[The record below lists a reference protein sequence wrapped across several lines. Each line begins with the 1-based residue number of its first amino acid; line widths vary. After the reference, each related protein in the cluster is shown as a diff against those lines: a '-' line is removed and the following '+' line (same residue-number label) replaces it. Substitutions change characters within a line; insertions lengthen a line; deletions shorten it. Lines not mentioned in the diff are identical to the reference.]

1 MEILSPAGSYA
12 ALKAAV
18 ENGAD
23 AVYMGSPQ
31 FNARVNAQNFTDEE
45 FKNGIELCKKNGVKV
60 YAVLNTL
67 IYDNEFKEALALG
80 EKLTNMGVDAF
91 IVQDLGLAEA
101 LKKCT
106 LGSVPL
112 HASTQMSIAN
122 LDGVLKA
129 AELGFTRAV
138 LARELSKKDIEYIAK
153 NSPIELEIFVHG
165 ALCVCFSGQCRMSA
179 VIGGRSGNRGA
190 CAQPCRLPYEKGYTL
205 SLKDNCLLEYV
216 RDFEKMGIAS
226 LKIEGRM
233 KGESYVGAVTAAY
246 ADAKRG
252 EPYSENK
259 KDELAKIFSRDG
271 FTDGYFLNETGRK
284 MFGVR
289 KENESIPP
297 YVKTKKEYK
306 RYFIDFSVKA
316 DDERNIVF
324 SATDSENH
332 SAEVSVM
339 GEKASNAPTDET
351 QLRKNLSRLG
361 GTPYELRTLNCDVT
375 DNFIPASKINDVR
388 RQIIGSLDS
397 MKNIKNGSF
406 TVKLP
411 EKKAYPKAEKT
422 LLEAQYITLKNAVC
436 DETISRVWIPLTS
449 VKEKKFREL
458 SEFYGKNTGI
468 VLPMIIRDENRRE
481 VKNLI
486 EYALNCGVSDFLC
499 GNIGHI
505 YTLSGYDADLYGD
518 TGLNVTN
525 AHSKDVYLDMGLKN
539 VTLSFELT
547 MRKIQDLADSTSGIL
562 VYGRLPFMTM
572 RNCVKGNGHGCENR
586 NKPYYLKDRMNKNFL
601 VTCGYDCSNDIWNSD
616 KLWLADKELPKLAF
630 GRMIFTDESESE
642 IREVIKAYSGARVA
656 EREMKNFTRGLYY
669 R

>member
-23 AVYMGSPQ
+23 AVYMGAPQ

-67 IYDNEFKEALALG
+67 IYDNEFKEVLCLA
-80 EKLTNMGVDAF
+80 EKLTNMAVDAF
-91 IVQDLGLAEA
+91 IVQDIGLATA

-129 AELGFTRAV
+129 AELGFSRAV

-153 NSPIELEIFVHG
+153 NSPIELEVFVHG

-216 RDFEKMGIAS
+216 KDFEKMGIAS

-271 FTDGYFLNETGRK
+271 FTDGYFLNETGKK

-289 KENESIPP
+289 KENETIPP
-297 YVKTKKEYK
+297 YIKEKKEYK
-306 RYFIDFSVKA
+306 RYYIDFSVKA
-316 DDERNIVF
+316 DENRNIRF

-332 SAEVSVM
+332 SAEVSII
-339 GEKASNAPTDET
+339 GEQATNAPTDET

-361 GTPYELRTLNCDVT
+361 GTPYELRNISCDT
-375 DNFIPASKINDVR
+375 KDNFIPASKINDAR
-388 RQIIGSLDS
+388 RQLIISLDS
-397 MKNIKNGSF
+397 MKNIKKGSF
-406 TVKLP
+406 TVKIP
-411 EKKAYPKAEKT
+411 EKRVYPKVENT
-422 LLEAQYITLKNAVC
+422 LLEAQYVTLKNAVC
-436 DETISRVWIPLTS
+436 DENLSKVWLPLTS

-458 SEFYGKNTGI
+458 KEFYGEKTGI
-468 VLPMIIRDENRRE
+468 VLPMLIRDENRRE
-481 VKNLI
+481 IKNLI
-486 EYALNCGVSDFLC
+486 EYALNCGISDFLC

-505 YTLSGYDADLYGD
+505 YMLSGYDANLYGD

-525 AHSKDVYLDMGLKN
+525 EHSKNAYMDMGLKN

-547 MRKIQDLADSTSGIL
+547 MRKIQDLADSASGIL

-572 RNCVKGNGHGCENR
+572 RNCIKGNGHGCGNI
-586 NKPYYLKDRMNKNFL
+586 NKPYYLKDRMNKEFL
-601 VTCGYDCSNDIWNSD
+601 VTCGYDCSNEIWNSN

-630 GRMIFTDESESE
+630 GRMIFTDEPESE
-642 IREVIKAYSGARVA
+642 IREVINAYSRKGIA

>member
-1 MEILSPAGSYA
+1 MEILAPAGSYA

-23 AVYMGSPQ
+23 AVYMGAPQ
-31 FNARVNAQNFTDEE
+31 FNARVNAQNFTDDE

-80 EKLTNMGVDAF
+80 EKLTNLGVDAF
-91 IVQDLGLAEA
+91 IVQDIGLATA
-101 LKKCT
+101 MKKCT

-122 LDGVLKA
+122 LDGVMKA

-138 LARELSKKDIEYIAK
+138 LARELSKKDIEFIAK
-153 NSPIELEIFVHG
+153 NSPIELEVFVHG

-252 EPYSENK
+252 EPYSESK
-259 KDELAKIFSRDG
+259 KEELSKIFSRDG
-271 FTDGYFLNETGRK
+271 FTDGYFLNKTGKK

-289 KENESIPP
+289 KENETIPP
-297 YVKTKKEYK
+297 YIKEKKEYK
-306 RYFIDFSVKA
+306 RYYIDFSVKA
-316 DDERNIVF
+316 DENRNIVF

-332 SAEVSVM
+332 SAEISIT
-339 GEKASNAPTDET
+339 GERAENFPTDEA
-351 QLRKNLSRLG
+351 QLMKNLSRLG
-361 GTPYELRTLNCDVT
+361 GTPYELRNLECDIKG
-375 DNFIPASKINDVR
+375 NFIPASKINDVR

-397 MKNIKNGSF
+397 MKNIKKGSF
-406 TVKLP
+406 TIKLP
-411 EKKAYPKAEKT
+411 EKKVYPKAEKT
-422 LLEAQYITLKNAVC
+422 LLEVQYVTLKNAVC
-436 DETISRVWIPLTS
+436 SEDISRVWLPLTS

-458 SEFYGKNTGI
+458 TEFYGKNTGI

-481 VKNLI
+481 IKNLI
-486 EYALNCGVSDFLC
+486 EHALSCDVSDFLC

-505 YTLSGYDADLYGD
+505 YTLSGYDANLYGD

-525 AHSKDVYLDMGLKN
+525 AHSKDAYLDMGLKN

-547 MRKIQDLADSTSGIL
+547 MRKIQDLADNASGIL
-562 VYGRLPFMTM
+562 IYGRLPFMTM
-572 RNCVKGNGHGCENR
+572 RNCIKGNGHGCENK
-586 NKPYYLKDRMNKNFL
+586 NKPYYLKDRMSKEFL
-601 VTCGYDCSNDIWNSD
+601 VTCEYDCSNEIWNSN
-616 KLWLADKELPKLAF
+616 KLWLADKELPKTAF

-642 IREVIKAYSGARVA
+642 IREVINAYSGTGIA